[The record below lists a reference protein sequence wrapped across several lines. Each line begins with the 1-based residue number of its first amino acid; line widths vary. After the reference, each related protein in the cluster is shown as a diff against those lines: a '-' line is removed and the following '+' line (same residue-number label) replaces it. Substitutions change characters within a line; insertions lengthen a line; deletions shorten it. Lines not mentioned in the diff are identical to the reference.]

1 MSAGRVSPD
10 RTGPG
15 STGLH
20 RTDLGPAAPAPMGQ
34 ERRADADR
42 PNERWV
48 GLIQGVDRPGT
59 LTAVTSVFSTRGV
72 SFASLATGSVDGD
85 AGIIAVSFVATERR
99 QHLLARTVARLAAV
113 RSVEM
118 RSADDRS
125 VRAAGVVRM
134 PDGVPFA
141 PSGDTEVRWAGD
153 TTAGQPVLVEGSFA
167 DVTAIVSEAQSR
179 GAVTTAVV
187 ILGF

>member
-1 MSAGRVSPD
+1 MSAGRVGTGGLSPD
-10 RTGPG
+10 PR
-15 STGLH
+15 L
-20 RTDLGPAAPAPMGQ
+20 
-34 ERRADADR
+34 DADR

-118 RSADDRS
+118 RSADDPS

-141 PSGDTEVRWAGD
+141 PSGDTGVRWAGD

-167 DVTAIVSEAQSR
+167 DVTAMVSEAQAR